1 MSSSATR
8 KGTSRFHVCYV
19 LPYVFR
25 YASTHPGQLGEG
37 HLGVGL
43 GRVKRVFRPGL
54 DVSANLEEEDDV
66 VEAPVLRGDV
76 ERVLA
81 HLQPRQVG
89 AVVDRLRVEPDRRQG
104 LKDILKTEV
113 ALDEL

>member
-1 MSSSATR
+1 
-8 KGTSRFHVCYV
+8 
-19 LPYVFR
+19 
-25 YASTHPGQLGEG
+25 
-37 HLGVGL
+37 
-43 GRVKRVFRPGL
+43 
-54 DVSANLEEEDDV
+54 
-66 VEAPVLRGDV
+66 V